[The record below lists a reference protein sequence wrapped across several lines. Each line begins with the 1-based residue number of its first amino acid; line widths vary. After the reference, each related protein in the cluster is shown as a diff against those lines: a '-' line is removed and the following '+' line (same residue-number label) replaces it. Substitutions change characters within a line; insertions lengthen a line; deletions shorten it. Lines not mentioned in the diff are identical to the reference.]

1 MVSTM
6 GYLIYDG
13 SEYEIEDRML
23 QHLKVAVVQRLRRQ
37 ESFVLSWVNSVDK
50 GSGRISLWV
59 SPAIPL
65 GFRFSG
71 SRTPELNQ
79 RWVQAMSALSH
90 TTRGMQVLSER
101 EAEFFMRQREEA
113 ELKEE

>member
-1 MVSTM
+1 M
-6 GYLIYDG
+6 GYLIYD
-13 SEYEIEDRML
+13 SNEYEIADRML

-37 ESFVLSWVNSVDK
+37 ESFVLSWVNPVEK

-59 SPAIPL
+59 SPAIPG

-71 SRTPELNQ
+71 SGVPEINS
-79 RWVQAMSALSH
+79 RWVQAMSTLSH

-101 EAEFFMRQREEA
+101 EAEFFMQQREEA
-113 ELKEE
+113 DTREE